1 MRLFRITPRQ
11 NPVRRLS
18 RAHAF
23 EAQGVT
29 LRYPTRSWSGVRF
42 EDGVV
47 VLALRECD
55 IQGHD
60 EGFSCLLWA
69 PLIEGVTHWADRPSR
84 QERLEHCRLAV
95 VHGGADGLLVC
106 GDAALVEP
114 DALLA
119 LRVEKRRDEYWATWG
134 FAARTQT
141 PRRGA
146 REARF
151 ARFYAAR
158 IAA

>member
-1 MRLFRITPRQ
+1 MRPFTIIPRQ
-11 NPVRRLS
+11 NPARRLS

-29 LRYPTRSWSGVRF
+29 LRYPARSWSGVRF

-47 VLALRECD
+47 VLALREGD
-55 IQGHD
+55 VEGHD
-60 EGFSCLLWA
+60 EGFSCRLWA
-69 PLIEGVTHWADRPSR
+69 PLIEGVTDWVDRPSR
-84 QERLEHCRLAV
+84 QERLEHCRLAL

-119 LRVEKRRDEYWATWG
+119 LRVEKRGDEYWATWG

-141 PRRGA
+141 PRGA

>member
-1 MRLFRITPRQ
+1 
-11 NPVRRLS
+11 
-18 RAHAF
+18 
-23 EAQGVT
+23 VT
-29 LRYPTRSWSGVRF
+29 LRYPARSWSGVRF
-42 EDGVV
+42 DDGVV

-55 IQGHD
+55 VEGHD
-60 EGFSCLLWA
+60 DGFSCLLWA
-69 PLIEGVTHWADRPSR
+69 PPIEGITQWADRPSR
-84 QERLEHCRLAV
+84 QERLEHCRLAL

-114 DALLA
+114 DAILA

-141 PRRGA
+141 PRGR
-146 REARF
+146 RDARF
-151 ARFYAAR
+151 ARFYATR

>member
-1 MRLFRITPRQ
+1 MRPFTITPRQ
-11 NPVRRLS
+11 NPARRLS
-18 RAHAF
+18 RVDAF

-29 LRYPTRSWSGVRF
+29 LRYPARSWSGVRL

-55 IQGHD
+55 VEGHD

-69 PLIEGVTHWADRPSR
+69 PLIEGGTPWVDRPSR
-84 QERLEHCRLAV
+84 HERLEHCRLAL

-114 DALLA
+114 DAMLA

-141 PRRGA
+141 PR
-146 REARF
+146 
-151 ARFYAAR
+151 FYAAR

>member
-1 MRLFRITPRQ
+1 MLPFRIIPRQ
-11 NPVRRLS
+11 NPARRLS
-18 RAHAF
+18 RVHAF

-29 LRYPTRSWSGVRF
+29 LRYQARSWSGVRF
-42 EDGVV
+42 DDGVV
-47 VLALRECD
+47 VLALRERD
-55 IQGHD
+55 VEGHD
-60 EGFSCLLWA
+60 DGFSCLLWA
-69 PLIEGVTHWADRPSR
+69 PPIEGITQWADRPSR
-84 QERLEHCRLAV
+84 QERLEHCRLAL

-119 LRVEKRRDEYWATWG
+119 LRVEKRGDEYWATWG

-141 PRRGA
+141 PRGR
-146 REARF
+146 RDARF
-151 ARFYAAR
+151 ARFYATR

>member
-1 MRLFRITPRQ
+1 MD
-11 NPVRRLS
+11 
-18 RAHAF
+18 AF

-29 LRYPTRSWSGVRF
+29 LRYPARSWSGVRL

-55 IQGHD
+55 VEGHD

-69 PLIEGVTHWADRPSR
+69 PLIEGVTPWVDRPSR
-84 QERLEHCRLAV
+84 HERLEHCRLAL

-114 DALLA
+114 DAMLA

-141 PRRGA
+141 PR
-146 REARF
+146 
-151 ARFYAAR
+151 FYAAR

>member
-1 MRLFRITPRQ
+1 MRPFTITPRQ
-11 NPVRRLS
+11 NPARRLS
-18 RAHAF
+18 RVHAF

-29 LRYPTRSWSGVRF
+29 LRYPARSWSGVRL

-55 IQGHD
+55 VEGHD
-60 EGFSCLLWA
+60 DGFSCLLWA
-69 PLIEGVTHWADRPSR
+69 PLIEGVTQWVDRPSR
-84 QERLEHCRLAV
+84 HERLEHCRLAL

-119 LRVEKRRDEYWATWG
+119 LRVEKRRGGGLGTG
-134 FAARTQT
+134 GVRARA
-141 PRRGA
+141 PKAPGGAGA
-146 REARF
+146 RFRRLF
-151 ARFYAAR
+151 S
-158 IAA
+158 